1 MIGGAVLTMIIRY
14 NFFVNIA
21 NFYNT
26 FVTGIAF
33 NGAGWKVHLPFFHVP
48 TSILILTN
56 PIVLL
61 PLHLLGHLRIH
72 FHLLLL
78 RRDAAPYPRRNQ

>member
-1 MIGGAVLTMIIRY
+1 MLEGDELTTMIRY

-33 NGAGWKVHLPFFHVP
+33 SGAGWKVR
-48 TSILILTN
+48 N
-56 PIVLL
+56 PHHSLL
-61 PLHLLGHLRIH
+61 PHIA
-72 FHLLLL
+72 LLL
-78 RRDAAPYPRRNQ
+78 P